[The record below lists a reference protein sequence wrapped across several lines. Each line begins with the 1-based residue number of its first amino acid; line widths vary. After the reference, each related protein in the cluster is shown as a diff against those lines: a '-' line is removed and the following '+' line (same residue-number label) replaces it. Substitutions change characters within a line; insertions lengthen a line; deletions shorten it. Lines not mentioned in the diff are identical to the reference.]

1 MADKVTIETG
11 WTPVMVGEGYYITT
25 TLGANTSWAAAVQE
39 SSPVT
44 PAIPASTKLS
54 GSKILVFVEI
64 TAQSSAGDP
73 ASTVVD
79 VFMEMSPDGVN
90 WTTHEDSGQ
99 NYIEVT
105 DSMAHYGAAAVGW
118 NIYIVDLQQF
128 RSPYYRIGFNSQGVK
143 MGTDLRFKMG
153 YSYAK

>member
-1 MADKVTIETG
+1 MADKVVLETG
-11 WTPVMVGEGYYITT
+11 WTPITVGEGYYITT
-25 TLGANTSWAAAVQE
+25 TLGENTSWTDQDGA
-39 SSPVT
+39 PVT

-64 TAQSSAGDP
+64 TARSTAGTP
-73 ASTVVD
+73 ASTNVD
-79 VFMEMSPDGVN
+79 VFMEMSPDGTN

-99 NYIEVT
+99 NYIELT
-105 DSMAHYGAAAVGW
+105 DSMDHESSSAVGW
-118 NIYIVDLQQF
+118 NIYLADLQQF
-128 RSPYYRIGFNSQGVK
+128 RSPYYRIGFNSQGVV

>member
-1 MADKVTIETG
+1 MADKVVIETG
-11 WTPVMVGEGYYITT
+11 WTPVIVGEGYYITT
-25 TLGANTSWAAAVQE
+25 TLGVNTSWTDTNG
-39 SSPVT
+39 SPVT

-64 TAQSSAGDP
+64 TAAAAGIADTT
-73 ASTVVD
+73 ATD

-99 NYIEVT
+99 DYIELTTTLNPKVV
-105 DSMAHYGAAAVGW
+105 AW
-118 NIYIVDLQQF
+118 NVYVADLQQF
-128 RSPYYRIGFNSQGVK
+128 RSPYYRIGFNSSGGQMNGV
-143 MGTDLRFKMG
+143 LRFKIG